1 MRRAW
6 WRSWARLRNSR
17 RCAFSPRQPVVR
29 WATGPMKALLWLSD
43 TFRRLNPRERRG
55 GLGGGLLSA
64 TALVLVLLGLPFAPP
79 WAVREAAYRASR
91 EQWLRFAALT
101 ANTDRLRRGLHE
113 RKLAHAPSEARPLTR
128 AAPPP
133 AAAAPQGVPPPPS
146 PQSSGRPHPVAGAG
160 PPPPPPPR

>member
-43 TFRRLNPRERRG
+43 TFRRLNPRERRVV
-55 GLGGGLLSA
+55 LGGALVSA
-64 TALVLVLLGLPFAPP
+64 TALVLVLLGLPFAHR

-101 ANTDRLRRGLHE
+101 ANTDRLRRAPAP
-113 RKLAHAPSEARPLTR
+113 RKLAPAPREAPPLAPATP
-128 AAPPP
+128 PPP
-133 AAAAPQGVPPPPS
+133 APAAPGT
-146 PQSSGRPHPVAGAG
+146 
-160 PPPPPPPR
+160 PPRPRRPSAGD